1 MTEDE
6 SAIDQKQ
13 TAIDTKLAASA
24 EKQAANNNQQAAS
37 EIKNNAPAGHT
48 RPHLDSLEDKPVA
61 DYSCLISSG
70 KRKRRFDPNFWKLS
84 NTGLLAILKTEAF
97 LQKSKR
103 LDKEQEENQ

>member
-6 SAIDQKQ
+6 AAIDKKQ
-13 TAIDTKLAASA
+13 V
-24 EKQAANNNQQAAS
+24 AS
-37 EIKNNAPAGHT
+37 EIKNAATAGQKSELTAAGHT
-48 RPHLDSLEDKPVA
+48 RPHLDSLEDKPIA

-84 NTGLLAILKTEAF
+84 NAGLLAILKTEAF

-103 LDKEQEENQ
+103 LEAEQEENQ